1 MRYVVGYKHS
11 VHVKKFLLMFLGLTM
26 LRVQIE
32 LLPNG
37 DETASRIL
45 GEVTIANDGSG
56 SIHTGNYLVVMN
68 EYDERTPG
76 RKTAYRTTAVI
87 EDMERD
93 IMRPMQIVG
102 VALGLLAPAK
112 RSISN
117 TMVPVGRVLSQGEVD
132 PEV

>member
-1 MRYVVGYKHS
+1 
-11 VHVKKFLLMFLGLTM
+11 M

-68 EYDERTPG
+68 EYDERIPG
-76 RKTAYRTTAVI
+76 RKATYRTTAVI
-87 EDMERD
+87 EDLERD
-93 IMRPMQIVG
+93 IVRPMQIVG
-102 VALGLLAPAK
+102 VALSFLAPVK

-117 TMVPVGRVLSQGEVD
+117 TTVSLGRILARGEVD
-132 PEV
+132 PEVE